1 MLRRGGHG
9 ILAAMPARTFS
20 PVLCG
25 VLLAVLAASF
35 PAFGQD
41 DAASEALFNKG
52 LADMMAKKYES
63 ACLTLAESYRLGPRT
78 GTLFTLAECEAG
90 WGKLASAV
98 SHYSEYVAQVS
109 RLPAAD
115 RKRHL
120 ARQKTAQAQVEK
132 LRPRVPSLT
141 LRLPADAP
149 RGVTVKRGGIELF
162 SASLG
167 VALPIDAGEHELS
180 TQVPGGPEHLQKISL
195 APGETKEVVL
205 HIELPPPAPVPAASA
220 SAPVSAGTPPPPS
233 LSPSPPSRAPVY
245 AALGVGAVGVVV
257 GSVAGVLAL
266 QRKQTVDQ
274 ECSGNR
280 CSPAGKD
287 AADSGKGFGT
297 ISTVGFGVGV
307 VGLGAGLVLWLTSPT
322 PPPAAAAWRIRPSL
336 ASRDR
341 SSLVLGVDGSW

>member
-1 MLRRGGHG
+1 LLRRGGHG

-20 PVLCG
+20 SVLCG
-25 VLLAVLAASF
+25 VLLAVLTTSF
-35 PAFGQD
+35 PASGQD

-52 LADMMAKKYES
+52 LADMMAKRYES

-98 SHYSEYVAQVS
+98 THYSEYVAQVS

-115 RKRHL
+115 RQRHL
-120 ARQKTAQAQVEK
+120 TRQKGAQAQIEK

-141 LRLPADAP
+141 LRLPPDAP
-149 RGVTVKRGGIELF
+149 RGVVVKRGGVELS
-162 SASLG
+162 SAALG

-180 TQVPGGPEHLQKISL
+180 TQVPGGTEHLQKISL
-195 APGETKEVVL
+195 APGESREIVL
-205 HIELPPPAPVPAASA
+205 HIELPPPPPGASSSAAVPTQTS
-220 SAPVSAGTPPPPS
+220 PPPPPPPPPS
-233 LSPSPPSRAPVY
+233 SPSRTPAYV
-245 AALGVGAVGVVV
+245 ALGVGATGIVV
-257 GSVAGVLAL
+257 GAIAGVLAL
-266 QRKQTVDQ
+266 QRKSIVDQ

-280 CSPAGKD
+280 CSSAGKD
-287 AADSGKGFGT
+287 AADSGKTFGT
-297 ISTVGFGVGV
+297 VSTVGFGVGLA
-307 VGLGAGLVLWLTSPT
+307 GLGAGLILWLTSPD
-322 PPPAAAAWRIRPSL
+322 PPATAATWRLRPTL